1 MSAVEASPV
10 VEELVLQLANDEGPM
25 AVEGQSNT
33 RRLSSTQDHPNA
45 QEHANAQHSPST
57 QDPPNTQDPVDA
69 RDSEGAQDLSNIQDS
84 SNIQNPSSTQ
94 QPPVNQDA
102 PNTQDLPDAQDL
114 PDIQEAPGTQGF
126 SSIRNLLSIQELP
139 INQDLLNT
147 QDPPEIQDTQ
157 GNQELSNTQDTSNI
171 QGSSNI
177 QSLSS
182 SQDLPI
188 DQDLSNTQ
196 DPPNNQ
202 EVPEIQVAQGTQDLS
217 KTQDLPIAQDA
228 SGTQDL
234 PDVQSLLGTQEP
246 PIEQDLPNIKTLSNT
261 GIVPNIPNTPG
272 PEELVERL
280 TNDRNKA
287 PNVQDASKTPD
298 LPNTEGILDANES
311 PNIQKLSH
319 DSENRNAG
327 QLPHLPETPSI
338 EELVVQG
345 LANFEESTTTQSSI
359 NDEKSSAVSKRQRS
373 EEGIEETEVA
383 EEIDARRS
391 KRHKSSKK
399 ECQNDKKAKSKAK
412 IKTKSKC
419 TIRKKEKNKG
429 VDKLFTCNVITVEM
443 PTEDDFERP
452 YGPSR
457 TSYTWGPPKYR
468 KVKTRPS
475 FAPPPQIPSAGDDS
489 GGALRTDSRSH
500 SSHKRNHEPKRNNE
514 PERND
519 ELRGRTERD
528 MELDMGLDME
538 MDIEL
543 KYVFKF
549 LRLPAEIREEVY
561 RYLLVSPKPVM
572 VRAGWMRMY
581 EREKPGLN
589 TEILRVNQQ
598 INTEAVRILYS
609 ENVFLYRLRDP
620 RNTGS
625 GVADIQG
632 LAEDDDRSE
641 VDTDYEN
648 SQDFDYEVA
657 PAGRRSSRKKTVPKM
672 DINVAKFGLL
682 FRRLTIQAEYNRYD
696 QNVMQSMAQAISV
709 FTAQPGNGTKAYKD
723 SAKDGKPRAT
733 NIHTFTVRVAPM
745 STSDSFTFVDFF
757 KSDSPVNEALKRLS
771 CQFIHIELLAQ
782 HLDPT
787 TRHTGLRMVIDM
799 RYRRIHR
806 RAGRGNTPGQK
817 DIWHNDPCIIDTRR
831 MRVRESFRALMT
843 LEQKVFDWCCKSSSA
858 YIGEE
863 DEYWADGFWFED
875 EYVEDDA

>member
-1 MSAVEASPV
+1 MSAAESPTFVEQMLLQLTNAEDPAA
-10 VEELVLQLANDEGPM
+10 VEEQVNTQGP
-25 AVEGQSNT
+25 
-33 RRLSSTQDHPNA
+33 
-45 QEHANAQHSPST
+45 PST
-57 QDPPNTQDPVDA
+57 QDLPNTQDPP
-69 RDSEGAQDLSNIQDS
+69 STQNLPITQDLSNPQDV
-84 SNIQNPSSTQ
+84 SN
-94 QPPVNQDA
+94 
-102 PNTQDLPDAQDL
+102 
-114 PDIQEAPGTQGF
+114 
-126 SSIRNLLSIQELP
+126 IRNLLSIQGPP
-139 INQDLLNT
+139 IDQDLSNT
-147 QDPPEIQDTQ
+147 QDPPNNQDPPDIQDAQ
-157 GNQELSNTQDTSNI
+157 GNQDLSNTQDTSNI
-171 QGSSNI
+171 QDSSNI

-196 DPPNNQ
+196 DPPENQ
-202 EVPEIQVAQGTQDLS
+202 ESPETQVAQGTQDLS
-217 KTQDLPIAQDA
+217 KTQDLSIAQDA

-234 PDVQSLLGTQEP
+234 PDVQGLLGTQEP
-246 PIEQDLPNIKTLSNT
+246 PNEQGLPNSETISNT
-261 GIVPNIPNTPG
+261 GIVPNIPNNLG
-272 PEELVERL
+272 LEELVERP
-280 TNDRNKA
+280 TNDRNEA

-298 LPNTEGILDANES
+298 LPNTEEILDANES
-311 PNIQKLSH
+311 PNIQRLSH

-327 QLPHLPETPSI
+327 ELANAGQLPHLLETPSI

-345 LANFEESTTTQSSI
+345 LANFEEPTTTQSSI
-359 NDEKSSAVSKRQRS
+359 NDEKLPPVRKRQRS
-373 EEGIEETEVA
+373 EEVVEGTEVA
-383 EEIDARRS
+383 EEIDTRRS
-391 KRHKSSKK
+391 KRHESSKT
-399 ECQNDKKAKSKAK
+399 ESQNDKKAKSKAK
-412 IKTKSKC
+412 IKTESKC
-419 TIRKKEKNKG
+419 TKRKKEKNKR
-429 VDKLFTCNVITVEM
+429 VDELFTCNTITVEM
-443 PTEDDFERP
+443 PTEDDFERA

-489 GGALRTDSRSH
+489 RGALRTDSRSH
-500 SSHKRNHEPKRNNE
+500 SNHKRNHEPKRNNE
-514 PERND
+514 PESND
-519 ELRGRTERD
+519 ELRRRTERD
-528 MELDMGLDME
+528 MELEME
-538 MDIEL
+538 MDIDL

-581 EREKPGLN
+581 EREKPGLS

-609 ENVFLYRLRDP
+609 ENAFLYRLRDP

-657 PAGRRSSRKKTVPKM
+657 PAGRRSSRKKAVPKM
-672 DINVAKFGLL
+672 DINIAKFGLL

-696 QNVMQSMAQAISV
+696 HNVMQSMAQAISV

-817 DIWHNDPCIIDTRR
+817 DIWHNDPCIMSTRR
-831 MRVRESFRALMT
+831 IRIRESFKSLMT
-843 LEQKVFDWCCKSSSA
+843 LERKVFDWCCKSSSA

-875 EYVEDDA
+875 EYVEEDA